1 MKHSL
6 KTDVCTAM
14 VTPFLNNEVNY
25 PMMEQLLR
33 RQMAAGIGSVVIAG
47 TTGESPVL
55 SDSEKLTLFHRCKT
69 YVGDNIQII
78 AGTGSNST
86 AHAVDLSREA
96 VKCGVDAL
104 LVVSPYYNKGT
115 KNGIIQHYRNIAEAV
130 DVSILLYNVPSRTGL
145 DIPVDVYQ
153 ELSTIPNIIGVKEA
167 IMDVRKLI
175 RIRNSCGPDFQIWC
189 GSDDLTLPM
198 LAMGAC
204 GVISVVSNLIPDTM
218 KSLVEAFNEGD
229 LQGAFTIQ
237 SGIQPLLDALFEDV
251 NPIGIKYAMKLAGYD
266 CGDCRLPLGEISQ
279 KVAKRM
285 KTIVN

>member
-33 RQMAAGIGSVVIAG
+33 RQMAAGIQSVVIAG

-175 RIRNSCGPDFQIWC
+175 RIRNACGPDFQIWC
-189 GSDDLTLPM
+189 GTDDLTLPM

-237 SGIQPLLDALFEDV
+237 SGIQPLLDTLFEDV

-285 KTIVN
+285 KTILN